1 MPAPSNRARTKILL
15 VDDSNLCRSM
25 TTEVLSRA
33 GFDVVALRSPL
44 GFSLAIY
51 EQEPD
56 LALVDVSM
64 PAFNGD
70 QMVMAA
76 KRSIRTLCPIIFY
89 SERSDEELSELVERC
104 GAAGY
109 IRKSDD
115 WGGIVS
121 AIKRFLGS
129 TSSPRWSR

>member
-1 MPAPSNRARTKILL
+1 MPFAQNRTRSKILL
-15 VDDSNLCRSM
+15 VDDSNLCRTM
-25 TTEVLSRA
+25 TSEVLSRS
-33 GFDVVALRSPL
+33 GFDVVAIRSPL
-44 GFSLAIY
+44 GFSIALY

-70 QMVMAA
+70 QMVLTA
-76 KRSIRTLCPIIFY
+76 KRSLRNLCPIIFY
-89 SERSDEELSELVERC
+89 SERPEEELAALVERC

-115 WGGIVS
+115 WAGIV
-121 AIKRFLGS
+121 ATIKRFLGQ